1 MPTEHRYSSE
11 ELVARLP
18 SFLDSLYEIEEYD
31 VAAARALAAEH
42 LLVHTPRHPQYDS
55 PRDLLLQHSEENP
68 VALNRRL
75 RIAVGKVLGKPTGG
89 VKEYSSGA
97 FNLTMHV
104 GDKVVEIHFISAEH
118 RLDHIAEA
126 ARAWLAG
133 ESLDVWKEGAGYR
146 FVNSPT
152 DEQGKPTDTRNLG
165 VHIYATDNGGDGA
178 DEDGTYISISLPIA
192 AGAHPPGVFGNTKE
206 ERHEVVRNY
215 LIGELGEEEG
225 SRFIRR
231 YWRDGNRWVS
241 LRGYRGGGS
250 MTLELK
256 HGSKTLLIPRQ
267 GQHCDRC
274 GESWVGLDGDACP
287 KCEERDAAA
296 APLLLAEPA
305 APAQVAEPAQEVQ
318 PAEPAQ
324 EVQALAPIAA
334 SRDTLGSRLL
344 RIFGR
349 GK

>member
-1 MPTEHRYSSE
+1 MPKEHRYSSE
-11 ELVARLP
+11 ELVERLP
-18 SFLDSLYEIEEYD
+18 RFLDSLYEIEEYD

-55 PRDLLLQHSEENP
+55 PRDLLLLHSEENP

-75 RIAVGKVLGKPTGG
+75 RITVGKVLGKPTGG

-97 FNLTMHV
+97 FNFTMHV
-104 GDKVVEIHFISAEH
+104 GDKAVEIHFISAEH

-133 ESLDVWKEGAGYR
+133 EPFDDWTEGAGYR
-146 FVNSPT
+146 FVNSPV

-165 VHIYATDNGGDGA
+165 VHVHATDDGHDDA
-178 DEDGTYISISLPIA
+178 DANGTYISISLPIA
-192 AGAHPPGVFGNTKE
+192 AGAHPPGVFGNSKE

-225 SRFIRR
+225 SRFTRR
-231 YWRDGNRWVS
+231 YWHDGNRWVS
-241 LRGYRGGGS
+241 LRGYRGSGN

-256 HGSKTLLIPRQ
+256 HGSDRLLIPKQ
-267 GQHCDRC
+267 GQHCERC
-274 GESWVGLDGDACP
+274 GENWVGRDGDDCP

-296 APLLLAEPA
+296 ASVLLAEPA
-305 APAQVAEPAQEVQ
+305 EEVQAAEPAQPES
-318 PAEPAQ
+318 AQ
-324 EVQALAPIAA
+324 EIQPPAPVAA
-334 SRDTLGSRLL
+334 SPNALGSRLL